1 LIYNGFFNSGNV
13 KNGRFW
19 SKVALVFTRIVI
31 LARISMA
38 IVQIN
43 KKMQQRLADLTYE
56 QCMEK
61 DMSPGQSEVFLII
74 DEWWKKFGYSP
85 SLREIAYQRNK
96 TGLGNTKRIVD
107 NLVDLGVVK
116 KLKGKG
122 RTVRPVYIN
131 FRTIQ

>member
-1 LIYNGFFNSGNV
+1 M
-13 KNGRFW
+13 
-19 SKVALVFTRIVI
+19 VFTRIVI
-31 LARISMA
+31 LARIDMGT
-38 IVQIN
+38 VQIN
-43 KKMQQRLADLTYE
+43 QKMIRRLADLTYE
-56 QCMEK
+56 QCMEV

-122 RTVRPVYIN
+122 RTVRPVYLN

>member
-1 LIYNGFFNSGNV
+1 M
-13 KNGRFW
+13 
-19 SKVALVFTRIVI
+19 VFTRIVI
-31 LARISMA
+31 LARNNMGT
-38 IVQIN
+38 VQIN
-43 KKMQQRLADLTYE
+43 QKMIRRLADLTYE
-56 QCMEK
+56 QCMEV

-116 KLKGKG
+116 RLKGRG

>member
-1 LIYNGFFNSGNV
+1 M
-13 KNGRFW
+13 
-19 SKVALVFTRIVI
+19 VFTRIVN
-31 LARISMA
+31 LARINMGT
-38 IVQIN
+38 VQIN

-85 SLREIAYQRNK
+85 SLREIAYQRGK
-96 TGLGNTKRIVD
+96 AGLGNTKRIVD